1 GGDSGAGGRPDQ
13 RRADGHRP
21 DDRVSEAPAPAA
33 GQGGQGASRG
43 GPRLGPPAPGM
54 SASLTLSS
62 SNPNETQHIG
72 ERLGRLLEPGDVVL
86 LSGELGAGKTVF
98 VQGIAR
104 GLGFDSSV
112 SSKSF
117 VLLGE
122 YAARVKLYH
131 ADLYRL
137 DDPEQVAEL
146 ALDEISADGVL
157 VVEWPERAGD
167 SVLPKEHLR
176 VQFEVTDAVR
186 RELRFIGKG
195 ERAEELVGGLSD

>member
-1 GGDSGAGGRPDQ
+1 
-13 RRADGHRP
+13 
-21 DDRVSEAPAPAA
+21 
-33 GQGGQGASRG
+33 
-43 GPRLGPPAPGM
+43 M
-54 SASLTLSS
+54 
-62 SNPNETQHIG
+62 
-72 ERLGRLLEPGDVVL
+72 
-86 LSGELGAGKTVF
+86 
-98 VQGIAR
+98 
-104 GLGFDSSV
+104 
-112 SSKSF
+112 
-117 VLLGE
+117 LLGE

-176 VQFEVTDAVR
+176 VQFEVTDADR

>member
-1 GGDSGAGGRPDQ
+1 
-13 RRADGHRP
+13 
-21 DDRVSEAPAPAA
+21 
-33 GQGGQGASRG
+33 
-43 GPRLGPPAPGM
+43 M
-54 SASLTLSS
+54 SASVTLSS
-62 SNPNETQHIG
+62 SSPDETRSIG
-72 ERLGRLLEPGDVVL
+72 ETIGADLRPGDVVL
-86 LSGELGAGKTVF
+86 LSGELGAGKTLF

-176 VQFEVTDAVR
+176 VQFEVTDADR

-195 ERAEELVGGLSD
+195 ERAAERAIARMIAATELVVVSPANGNRNGAIYRFPPRSA